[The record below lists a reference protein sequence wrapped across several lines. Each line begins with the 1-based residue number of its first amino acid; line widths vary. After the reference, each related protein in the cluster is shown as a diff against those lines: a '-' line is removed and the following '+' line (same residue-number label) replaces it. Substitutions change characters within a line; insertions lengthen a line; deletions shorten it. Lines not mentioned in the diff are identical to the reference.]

1 MKNNLTNVS
10 DIFKY
15 TSFLLSVIPFCI
27 SILSI
32 FFMAESIPMHYN
44 ASGEVNRYGSSME
57 FVLVG
62 VLFSAMAV
70 VMSIAFER
78 IKMSE
83 LGKLIGFIGALVLDV
98 TFIILTA
105 YFVSRIFEISGVIKF
120 ANHKEETAFAC
131 AVIGAVLLVFGSI
144 VYFILE
150 KSKNTKLNQA
160 KIILSII
167 FSVCGGVATLL
178 CLFFKNYLAILYIIV
193 ALAICAVSTIL
204 IIRKREKLV

>member
-1 MKNNLTNVS
+1 
-10 DIFKY
+10 
-15 TSFLLSVIPFCI
+15 
-27 SILSI
+27 
-32 FFMAESIPMHYN
+32 
-44 ASGEVNRYGSSME
+44 
-57 FVLVG
+57 
-62 VLFSAMAV
+62 
-70 VMSIAFER
+70 
-78 IKMSE
+78 
-83 LGKLIGFIGALVLDV
+83 
-98 TFIILTA
+98 
-105 YFVSRIFEISGVIKF
+105 
-120 ANHKEETAFAC
+120 FAC
-131 AVIGAVLLVFGSI
+131 AVIGAGILVIGSI